1 MCVCTQT
8 FKLVCGFGGNSAR
21 EKRGRV
27 SGLEGVTQLC
37 SEKVLLFI
45 TSTHMSTYLLRLPDS
60 TLFPGIVMSVSDPIL
75 LSLYSQSLDI

>member
-1 MCVCTQT
+1 MCVQT

-21 EKRGRV
+21 KREAGFQ
-27 SGLEGVTQLC
+27 GVTQLW

-45 TSTHMSTYLLRLPDS
+45 TSTHMSTYLPRLPDS

-75 LSLYSQSLDI
+75 LSLTPKIEIFV